1 MDLIN
6 SLSDNP
12 YFSAGFGLFG
22 VGVFA
27 AAGRKLSN
35 AGLVLFRRHCVT
47 TLGLCKF
54 LVVKI
59 IYGIENNVFRLL
71 LYNLSF

>member
-1 MDLIN
+1 MSIPTFTFKMDLIN
-6 SLSDNP
+6 RLSDNP

-27 AAGRKLSN
+27 ASGRKLSN

-47 TLGLCKF
+47 TLGLRKF
-54 LVVKI
+54 
-59 IYGIENNVFRLL
+59 
-71 LYNLSF
+71 